1 MTAANPAPAEA
12 VADPAT
18 AGDDLDRDDG
28 ENGGRRRPQF
38 VGVDRRV
45 FLAMLIIPTTIHV
58 LIVWIPTLLS
68 IVLSLTRWNGI
79 RIGDL
84 SWSGL
89 ENYDEII
96 FGAFQRDFFQ
106 AVLNNVWLL
115 LFLFLGP
122 TLLGMFLAYLL
133 DKNIRG
139 SRIYQSVFYTPVVL
153 SLAVVGFIWQNIMYD
168 QEFGLATWA
177 FGGGEPVAWLG
188 NQEFLIEFGGYG
200 LSKNFVAILVAMAWR
215 HTGYVMVL
223 YLAGLKSVDASLKES
238 ASLDGCNE
246 WQTFRHVLFPTL
258 KPINVIV
265 VVITVI
271 EALRAFDIVYVL
283 NTPRNTEL
291 LSILTTDNL
300 IGEGADNVGRGSAY
314 ATVLFLLC
322 IGFVLWYVTNHYRN
336 QEGSV

>member
-1 MTAANPAPAEA
+1 MTTDAAPAA
-12 VADPAT
+12 K
-18 AGDDLDRDDG
+18 
-28 ENGGRRRPQF
+28 RRRRSLF
-38 VGVDRRV
+38 SGRDRLVITLVIGV
-45 FLAMLIIPTTIHV
+45 PTVIHV
-58 LIVWIPTLLS
+58 GLVWFPTLAS
-68 IVLSLTRWNGI
+68 VALSLTNWNGI
-79 RIGDL
+79 RFSDIDWVGFL
-84 SWSGL
+84 
-89 ENYDEII
+89 NYEQI
-96 FGAFQRDFFQ
+96 FTVFEKDFFQ
-106 AVLNNVWLL
+106 AIINNLALL
-115 LFLFLGP
+115 VFLFIGP
-122 TLLGMFLAYLL
+122 TALGMLVAYLL
-133 DKNIRG
+133 DKELKG

-177 FGGGEPVAWLG
+177 FGGGGTVDWLG
-188 NQEFLIEFGGYG
+188 NQDFVIEFGGYG
-200 LSKNFVAILVAMAWR
+200 LSKNFIAILAAMAWR
-215 HTGYVMVL
+215 HTGYIMVL

-300 IGEGADNVGRGSAY
+300 IGEGADNIGRGSAY

-336 QEGSV
+336 QEASV

>member
-1 MTAANPAPAEA
+1 MAVTAEVTADDSEA
-12 VADPAT
+12 VAEQT
-18 AGDDLDRDDG
+18 ARTKMKTK
-28 ENGGRRRPQF
+28 ERSQF
-38 VGVDRRV
+38 TGNDRRV
-45 FLAMLIIPTTIHV
+45 FLAMLIIPTTIHI
-58 LIVWIPTLLS
+58 LIVWVPTILS
-68 IVLSLTRWNGI
+68 IVLSLTKWNGI
-79 RIGDL
+79 RFSDL
-84 SWSGL
+84 EWSGL
-89 ENYDEII
+89 RNYDDILL
-96 FGAFQRDFFQ
+96 GAFQKDFFQ
-106 AVLNNVWLL
+106 ALLNNVWLL
-115 LFLFLGP
+115 LFLFFGP
-122 TLLGMFLAYLL
+122 TLLGMILAYLL
-133 DKNIRG
+133 DKNLRG

-177 FGGGEPVAWLG
+177 FGGGEPVDWLG
-188 NQEFLIEFGGYG
+188 NQNFVIEFGGYG
-200 LSKNFVAILVAMAWR
+200 LSRNFIAILAAMAWR
-215 HTGYVMVL
+215 HTGYIMVL

-300 IGEGADNVGRGSAY
+300 IGEGATNIGRGSAF
-314 ATVLFLLC
+314 ATMLFLLC

-336 QEGSV
+336 QENSV